1 MMMNRVKL
9 EQLKTMRESEDHVE
23 FKKGEGGNV
32 SYNGAGKDKPKDRR
46 RCILGYVVALC
57 NEGGGYLVIG
67 MYEEMRK
74 KINTSIHSDIVPV
87 KDVDVMSIKQ
97 EIADKLSINRE
108 IVDKL
113 SINADFINKM
123 SDIIVFLQDNPHSK
137 TGDIADILK
146 LSVSS
151 TKRFLRALVE
161 LQMITPEG
169 ANKNR
174 TYSIA
179 ELKKRGEL

>member
-67 MYEEMRK
+67 MHEEMRK
-74 KINTSIHSDIVPV
+74 KSILPFIAILCRLR
-87 KDVDVMSIKQ
+87 MS
-97 EIADKLSINRE
+97 
-108 IVDKL
+108 
-113 SINADFINKM
+113 M
-123 SDIIVFLQDNPHSK
+123 
-137 TGDIADILK
+137 
-146 LSVSS
+146 
-151 TKRFLRALVE
+151 
-161 LQMITPEG
+161 
-169 ANKNR
+169 
-174 TYSIA
+174 
-179 ELKKRGEL
+179 